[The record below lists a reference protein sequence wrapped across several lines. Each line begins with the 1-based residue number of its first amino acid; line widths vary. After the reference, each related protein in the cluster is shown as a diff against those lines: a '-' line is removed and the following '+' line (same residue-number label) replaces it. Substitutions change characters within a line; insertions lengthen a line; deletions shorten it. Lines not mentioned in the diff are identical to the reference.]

1 MKKILITRPLKDALI
16 TAKAFKEQGFKPVI
30 SPIIQIV
37 EKDFLLP
44 VDVYEYPFIFT
55 SNNALEIC
63 AKYLKNK
70 ANQQIFCLSENMAQ
84 NAKSFGFNNVF
95 YPITNSPNVNELE
108 KFILQKKLKNQ
119 KFIHF
124 CASKVA
130 NEFKQIIT
138 QKIVVYESIFNENF
152 KFKALDAD
160 ILTFFSPLSANYFIE
175 YAKSN
180 NLITAIKHLEVYTL
194 SDSISSSFSSIGCS
208 KVYSLESLTGS
219 IGLNS
224 LVELI
229 KKNSL

>member
-1 MKKILITRPLKDALI
+1 MKKILITRALKDALI

-30 SPIIQIV
+30 APIIQIV

-44 VDVYEYPFIFT
+44 VDIYEHPFIFT

-84 NAKSFGFNNVF
+84 NAKNFGFGNVL
-95 YPITNSPNVNELE
+95 YPITNNPNVTKLE
-108 KFILQKKLKNQ
+108 EFILQKKLKNQ

-130 NEFKQIIT
+130 SEFKKIVT
-138 QKIVVYESIFNENF
+138 EKIVVYESIFNENF
-152 KFKALDAD
+152 KFKANDAD
-160 ILTFFSPLSANYFIE
+160 ILIFFSLLSASYFLE
-175 YAKSN
+175 YAKVN
-180 NLITAIKHLEVYTL
+180 NLIGHIKNLEVYTL
-194 SDSISSSFSSIGCS
+194 SDSIARNFSSIGCN
-208 KVYSLESLTGS
+208 KVYSLETLTGS
-219 IGLNS
+219 ISMNS

-229 KKNSL
+229 KKNNL